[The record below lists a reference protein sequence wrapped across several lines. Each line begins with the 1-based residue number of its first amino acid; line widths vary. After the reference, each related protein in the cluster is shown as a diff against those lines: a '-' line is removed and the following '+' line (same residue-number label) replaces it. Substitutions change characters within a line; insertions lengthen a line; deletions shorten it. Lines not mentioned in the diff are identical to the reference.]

1 MSVLPASPPAA
12 NAAPR
17 PQSLRDLFVTFTLLA
32 LQGFG
37 GVLAVAQRV
46 LCEHK
51 RWLTREQFVELL
63 AVGQVLPGPNVC
75 NVALL
80 VGDRFL
86 GWRGALAALAGMM
99 TVPLVIVLALT
110 ALYANFAAVPQVAG
124 ALKGMGAVAAGM
136 IAGTA
141 ARLAG
146 ALAGSPLGVRACA
159 ALGVVVFTLIALLR
173 LPLVWVLATVGTVA
187 VLWARH
193 AIVAVERR
201 SAGAAA
207 RGLTGDR

>member
-1 MSVLPASPPAA
+1 MPIRPDSPAA
-12 NAAPR
+12 VDDASR
-17 PQSLRDLFVTFTLLA
+17 PQSLRDLFVTFTMLA

-63 AVGQVLPGPNVC
+63 AIGQVLPGPNVC

-99 TVPLVIVLALT
+99 TVPLAIVLALT
-110 ALYANFAAVPQVAG
+110 VLYANFAAVPQVAG

-136 IAGTA
+136 IIGTA

-146 ALAGSPLGVRACA
+146 ALARNPLGVRACA
-159 ALGVVVFTLIALLR
+159 ALGAVVFALVALLR
-173 LPLVWVLATVGTVA
+173 LPLVWVLATVGTAA

-193 AIVAVERR
+193 AILAAERATAAA
-201 SAGAAA
+201 SSGAAGG
-207 RGLTGDR
+207 R

>member
-1 MSVLPASPPAA
+1 MPIRPDSPAA
-12 NAAPR
+12 VDDASR
-17 PQSLRDLFVTFTLLA
+17 PQSLRDLFVTFTMLA

-63 AVGQVLPGPNVC
+63 AIGQVLPGPNVC

-99 TVPLVIVLALT
+99 TVPLAIVLALT
-110 ALYANFAAVPQVAG
+110 VLYANFAAVPQVAG

-136 IAGTA
+136 II
-141 ARLAG
+141 G
-146 ALAGSPLGVRACA
+146 ALARNPLGVRACA
-159 ALGVVVFTLIALLR
+159 ALGAVVFALVALLR
-173 LPLVWVLATVGTVA
+173 LPLVWVLATVGTAA

-193 AIVAVERR
+193 AILAAERATAAA
-201 SAGAAA
+201 SSGAAGG
-207 RGLTGDR
+207 R